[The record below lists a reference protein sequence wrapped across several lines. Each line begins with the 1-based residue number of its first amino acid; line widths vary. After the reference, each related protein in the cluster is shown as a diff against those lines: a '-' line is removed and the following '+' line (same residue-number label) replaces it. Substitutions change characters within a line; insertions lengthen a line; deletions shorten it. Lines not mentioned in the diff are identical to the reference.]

1 VHNPLS
7 DEDCS
12 ALLHLLTV
20 VEVTVDAAPDGLV
33 ARHTREGL
41 VACCLLAADDPIR
54 ELSAAL
60 AQLQVRYRFSLG
72 EYTER
77 TTGRA
82 AELAGSPSCADPPG
96 VPTGE

>member
-7 DEDCS
+7 DDDCS
-12 ALLHLLTV
+12 ALLHLLAV
-20 VEVTVDAAPDGLV
+20 VEVSVDAAPDGLV

-41 VACCLLAADDPIR
+41 VACGLLAADDPIR

-60 AQLQVRYRFSLG
+60 ARLQVRYRFSLG

-77 TTGRA
+77 TIGQA
-82 AELAGSPSCADPPG
+82 AELADSPSCADPPR
-96 VPTGE
+96 VPTGK